1 MTRRAFLPFR
11 AAAPTVCR
19 QPGQEALAHGAGVAR
34 KSMTIRASL
43 DSCDAIEP
51 KATAR
56 RSRRKRLHSSVQHQ
70 REIGTALDARDVCLV
85 NVYAPNLDD
94 TGFFRTVL
102 NTAAEHIGP
111 MIVLVC
117 DLNCV
122 LDGRLDCLS
131 LRVDTKPVM
140 TSIEGGQGG
149 FGITNVWRT

>member
-1 MTRRAFLPFR
+1 MTQRAFLPFR

-19 QPGQEALAHGAGVAR
+19 QPGQEALAHCAGVAR

-56 RSRRKRLHSSVQHQ
+56 R
-70 REIGTALDARDVCLV
+70 ALDARDVCLV
-85 NVYAPNLDD
+85 NVYAPNLEDA
-94 TGFFRTVL
+94 GFFRTVL
-102 NTAAEHIGP
+102 NTGAEHIGP
-111 MIVLVC
+111 MIVLTG

-122 LDGRLDCLS
+122 LDGGLDCLP

-140 TSIEGGQGG
+140 TRALKEAKEDLGLQG
-149 FGITNVWRT
+149 VWRA